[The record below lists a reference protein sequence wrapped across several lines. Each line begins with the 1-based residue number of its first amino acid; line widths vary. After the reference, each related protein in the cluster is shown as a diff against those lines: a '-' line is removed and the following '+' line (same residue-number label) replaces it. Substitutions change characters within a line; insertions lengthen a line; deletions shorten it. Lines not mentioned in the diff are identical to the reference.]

1 MKFFVTVL
9 FCFLS
14 QLSIFSQSRKE
25 IKDAGIKER
34 IEHSEVIDGG
44 MSSKFIESVE
54 KYDTLGNLIEKKEM
68 NDKGDIVLYERYQ
81 YSPQQKLCKEL
92 VVDPVT
98 NQETKI
104 TSYEYNNDGKLI
116 KETILN
122 KKGEVI
128 KSHAYTYEN
137 NLKNTRTTTNAKG
150 KIIEVKTYQYI
161 LN

>member
-1 MKFFVTVL
+1 MKFFITVL

-14 QLSIFSQSRKE
+14 QFSIFSQSRKE

-34 IEHSEVIDGG
+34 IEHSEVIEGG
-44 MSSKFIESVE
+44 ISSKFIESVE
-54 KYDTLGNLIEKKEM
+54 KYDTLGNVIEKKEM
-68 NDKGDIVLYERYQ
+68 NDKGDVVLFERYQ

-92 VVDPVT
+92 VIDPVT

-128 KSHAYTYEN
+128 KSHTYTYKN